1 MMQISNMKKAA
12 LAFAAAGLMASASA
26 HADSLLL
33 DQDVNTL
40 LAFTVDVSG
49 LSKSVETGVFNVA
62 NQTTGGS
69 FLAFCSEL
77 LQDRKSV
84 V

>member
-33 DQDVNTL
+33 HGDNAGAVATARAIRDGLTQAGVTIAPMADV
-40 LAFTVDVSG
+40 LADKG
-49 LSKSVETGVFNVA
+49 
-62 NQTTGGS
+62 
-69 FLAFCSEL
+69 
-77 LQDRKSV
+77 
-84 V
+84 